1 MKRTHDTPPD
11 GHPHTRLSRSGG
23 GRRVRR
29 TARCLARL
37 GALVPFAI
45 AFQSGFCLPDD
56 AIREVLAEN
65 IVLTTSIAI
74 QSVVSIIL
82 GNVFQFV

>member
-1 MKRTHDTPPD
+1 MKRTHDTPSD
-11 GHPHTRLSRSGG
+11 GHRHTRLSPSGG
-23 GRRVRR
+23 GRWR

-74 QSVVSIIL
+74 QSVVSLIL